1 MANTRSA
8 NTSSMKT
15 RRGAALLT
23 VIAVCLATTACADDD
38 EPSAASSVPS
48 SVDQVDPAELFPVT
62 VDAALEGLD
71 LAGNYSIEWA
81 EAYCD
86 TFASC
91 GTLPAAGT
99 VTIAVTPE
107 QWLEVDVPGM
117 FTVALFAV
125 QGSLYGITDTDTIL
139 PPCGE
144 TPQVA
149 RVAMTLYADAVTVAA
164 DGTRTVD
171 RLGAAVTV
179 DGSNS
184 AECAGGLAFYGAEL
198 TPS

>member
-1 MANTRSA
+1 MAKTG
-8 NTSSMKT
+8 SSKA
-15 RRGAALLT
+15 RRGAA
-23 VIAVCLATTACADDD
+23 VFTAIVLCFSVAACGDDD
-38 EPSAASSVPS
+38 EPASASTTPS

-71 LAGNYSIEWA
+71 LAGNYTIVWA

-91 GTLPAAGT
+91 GTLPATGT

-107 QWLEVDVPGM
+107 QWLELQVPGM

-149 RVAMTLYADAVTVAA
+149 RVALSLYADSVTVAA

-171 RLGAAVTV
+171 RLGASVTI